1 MTPPPVH
8 PAFVDRG
15 DPSEANREGLFHSF
29 KEVNDYMSLPQSP
42 CRVTFLHR
50 QQFGLG
56 LGGVNVLY
64 AHYKTLTSLCMESH
78 LNHVVDG
85 TGGSTAYLCRGGR
98 SSS

>member
-1 MTPPPVH
+1 MQQGSGIRDDQLCQYHKMTSV
-8 PAFVDRG
+8 G
-15 DPSEANREGLFHSF
+15 
-29 KEVNDYMSLPQSP
+29 
-42 CRVTFLHR
+42 VTFLHR